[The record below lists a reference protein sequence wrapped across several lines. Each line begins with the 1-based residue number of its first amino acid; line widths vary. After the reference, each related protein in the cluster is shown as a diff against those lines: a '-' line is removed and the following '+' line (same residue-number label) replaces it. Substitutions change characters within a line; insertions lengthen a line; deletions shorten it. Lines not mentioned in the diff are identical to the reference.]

1 MGISKIFNP
10 LITLYY
16 GIIFRTKFKLHS
28 RKKRNKQKS
37 VKNFLR
43 GKFTD
48 KGLSEKTINK
58 LIDMYCQL
66 GDILFDRKIL
76 RGFLDLDKILIQ
88 QESKV
93 MDKTEKSK
101 TPV

>member
-1 MGISKIFNP
+1 MAIFNP

-28 RKKRNKQKS
+28 RKKKKKQKD
-37 VKNFLR
+37 VKNFLM

-48 KGLSEKTINK
+48 KGLSERAINTLLENYCKFGNTI
-58 LIDMYCQL
+58 
-66 GDILFDRKIL
+66 FDRKIL
-76 RGFLDLDKILIQ
+76 KGFLELDRVLLS

-93 MDKTEKSK
+93 KTQ
-101 TPV
+101 TN